1 MTDQTTN
8 LPLNLDD
15 IEARAAGL
23 YEYATGLDDAWQA
36 EADQLT
42 GTDVPALVDAVRH
55 LRAVLDAE
63 KSAHLFTLRQR
74 NNRSKRL
81 THLHVEPSIEL
92 GTIERGHEHAAGAC
106 RAALVREP
114 VADAIEHQHV
124 RGRFRD
130 GGFDRRR
137 YVVNAF

>member
-81 THLHVEPSIEL
+81 THLHDLALAGDVEALQAAAKDTLAASIDDHIAC
-92 GTIERGHEHAAGAC
+92 TAPAAVETG
-106 RAALVREP
+106 E
-114 VADAIEHQHV
+114 
-124 RGRFRD
+124 
-130 GGFDRRR
+130 
-137 YVVNAF
+137 